1 MAGFRWIVFFFALC
15 FGSFASAAE
24 RIVLQLKWVNQ
35 FQFAGY
41 YAAVEK
47 GFYKAE
53 GLDVE
58 LRPNGYNGSFVS
70 PVDAVVNGDAQY
82 GISNSGLVL
91 DYLNGKPVVVLAAT
105 LQHSA
110 VSWIVLE
117 KSGIKSIHDMAKKRL
132 MTVFP
137 LSESLELLEPFRAE
151 GIPPEKLNLIQTGFD
166 LQPLIDGKIDA
177 YDGYVTNE
185 PYLLEEKGIPY
196 RLIDPRTY
204 GIDFYGDVLFTSQ
217 RELNDHPDRVAAFR
231 KASMDGWRYA
241 MANPEEIIDL
251 IMQKYAPQKN
261 REHLRFEA
269 KAMWNLMQPDIIEIG
284 HMNPGRWL
292 RISEVM
298 TEHQRLVD
306 AQMLNRFI
314 YNQDDY
320 QPSLSRYIRI
330 AVISSIMALLLAGIA
345 IWIYRTNRRLQREVE
360 ARQQAEQQLRHLSET
375 DALTGLA
382 NRRAFDQQL
391 HKEFQRFLRYRH
403 PFSIVMVDIDWFKR
417 INDTYGHPAGDHVLT
432 EFAWRL
438 RDHIRK
444 TDILARIGG
453 EEFAIMM
460 PETYPLEAKK
470 RTELLQQII
479 NTTPFQIAGST
490 DGPLMI
496 TASFGISCVAD
507 NDLVADAPLIRAD
520 TALYKAKNNGRNQ
533 VVLFND
539 ENKLTL
545 VVD

>member
-1 MAGFRWIVFFFALC
+1 MAGFRWIVFLFALC
-15 FGSFASAAE
+15 FSSFSSAAE

-47 GFYKAE
+47 GFYKAA

-70 PVDAVVNGDAQY
+70 PVDAVLKGDAQY

-117 KSGIKSIHDMAKKRL
+117 KSGIRSIHDMAKKRL
-132 MTVFP
+132 MTAFP
-137 LSESLELLEPFRAE
+137 LTESLELLEPFRAE
-151 GIPPEKLNLIQTGFD
+151 GIPPSKLQLVPTGFD
-166 LQPLIDGKIDA
+166 LQPLIDGEIDA

-185 PYLLEEKGIPY
+185 PFLLEEKGIPY

-217 RELNDHPDRVAAFR
+217 SELNTHPERVAAFR

-241 MANPEEIIDL
+241 MAHPEEIIEL
-251 IMQKYAPQKN
+251 IMQKYAPQKS

-292 RISEVM
+292 RIAEVM

-320 QPSLSRYIRI
+320 QLSLSRYVRI
-330 AVISSIMALLLAGIA
+330 AVISSIMAFLLAGIV
-345 IWIYRTNRRLQREVE
+345 IWTYRTNRRLQREVE

-391 HKEFQRFLRYRH
+391 RKEFQRFLRYRH

-417 INDTYGHPAGDHVLT
+417 INDTYGHPSGDHVLT

-438 RDHIRK
+438 RNHVRK

-479 NTTPFQIAGST
+479 NTTPFQIAGSNNS
-490 DGPLMI
+490 PLMI

-507 NDLVADAPLIRAD
+507 NDLQADAPLIRAD

-533 VVLFND
+533 VMLFND
-539 ENKLTL
+539 ENILTL
-545 VVD
+545 AVD